1 MKTSHR
7 VIVGDSRSM
16 RELEDGSVHLVVTSP
31 PYWQLKDYGAG
42 GQIGFNDS
50 YEEYINNLGLVWN
63 GCRRVLHGG
72 CRLCINVGDQFARA
86 AYYGRYKVIP
96 IRAEVIKFCESAGLD
111 YMGSV
116 VWRKVTTCN
125 TTGGATV
132 MGSFPY
138 PRNGILKIDYENILL
153 FRKPGEPP
161 RPPDELK
168 RRAALTSAEWN
179 EYFSGHWSFPGV
191 KQRGHLAMFPEEL
204 PRRLIRM
211 FTFEGETVLDPF
223 LGSGTTSLAA
233 MRLGRNSVG
242 YEINGEY
249 LPVIRSKLRETLG
262 YRQAALDA
270 GSAGTARSTLT
281 VERQPALHTDFEL
294 EIAKLPYIFRD
305 PFKLD
310 KKRDPLELGFGSRID
325 GHRTEKRDLFAVRSV
340 LSPVLLELAD
350 GRRVHLLGIKPIPG
364 KEAEAADYLRR
375 TTRGQKVY
383 VVEDAG
389 GREQDDGGGE
399 GRAEDGGGG
408 TGRAQ
413 DSGGE
418 VGRAEGRGGKA
429 GRVQDGGAKAGP
441 APDGHPQV
449 YAYLR
454 NRTFLNAH
462 LIKRGLAQADDSSEH
477 RLKARFRGYQKK
489 Y

>member
-1 MKTSHR
+1 MKYRFAMKTRHR
-7 VIVGDSRSM
+7 VILGDSRSM
-16 RELEDGSVHLVVTSP
+16 GELEDGSVHLVVTSP
-31 PYWQLKDYGAG
+31 PYWQLKDYGTG

-50 YEEYINNLGLVWN
+50 YEDYINNLGLVWN
-63 GCRRVLHGG
+63 ECRRVLHGG

-138 PRNGILKIDYENILL
+138 PRNGILKIDYESILL
-153 FRKPGEPP
+153 FKKPGEPP
-161 RPPDELK
+161 RVPEDVK
-168 RRAALTSAEWN
+168 RRAALTTAEWN
-179 EYFSGHWSFPGV
+179 EYFSGHWSFPGE

-233 MRLGRNSVG
+233 MRLGRNSAG
-242 YEINGEY
+242 YEINEEY
-249 LPVIRSKLRETLG
+249 LSIIRSKLGEALQGVQTM
-262 YRQAALDA
+262 LDA
-270 GSAGTARSTLT
+270 ESTGPARSALT
-281 VERQPALHTDFEL
+281 VERRPALQFDVEQ

-305 PFKLD
+305 PLRLD
-310 KKRDPLELGFGSRID
+310 KKRDPRKLGFGSRID
-325 GHRTEKRDLFAVRSV
+325 GRRTEKRELIAVRSV

-350 GRRVHLLGIKPIPG
+350 GRRVRLLGIKPIPG
-364 KEAEAADYLRR
+364 KEREAAGFLREA
-375 TTRGQKVY
+375 TRGQKVY
-383 VVEDAG
+383 VVEDVA
-389 GREQDDGGGE
+389 
-399 GRAEDGGGG
+399 GRAHDVGAEAEQAQGGGG
-408 TGRAQ
+408 GAGRAQ
-413 DSGGE
+413 DGCL
-418 VGRAEGRGGKA
+418 R
-429 GRVQDGGAKAGP
+429 
-441 APDGHPQV
+441 V
-449 YAYLR
+449 YAYLK

-462 LIKRGLAQADDSSEH
+462 LIKRGLAEADDSSEH
-477 RLKARFRGYQKK
+477 RLKERFRGYQKK